1 MVCNLYTIWR
11 WSNCFKILWNRNLW
25 IQMFV
30 YLDFNNNT
38 SRQIRGVTPGSE
50 CSFGLLDFRMNA
62 NLGWRAWD
70 SAGRLSITRVTIEN
84 HQSNNWCRKKTGC
97 ISISPQTTQ
106 TTINNNQ
113 QSTSIARVTSGAEKN
128 GAISQFPLKQLLW
141 QRIRRKKAATLFSD
155 ILYTLPNDL
164 SPLRCACHFEKW
176 PNVSTLYIEHEQN
189 FFSNIGCITKVREGR
204 CYRAAS
210 NYCLL
215 YICKI

>member
-128 GAISQFPLKQLLW
+128 RSHISISPQTTALTENKKEESCNIILRHTLHSSKWPVSTPVCMSLWKMAKCVNSLHWTWAEFLLKHWMHYKSKGRQMLQSCQQLLS
-141 QRIRRKKAATLFSD
+141 IVYL
-155 ILYTLPNDL
+155 
-164 SPLRCACHFEKW
+164 
-176 PNVSTLYIEHEQN
+176 
-189 FFSNIGCITKVREGR
+189 
-204 CYRAAS
+204 
-210 NYCLL
+210 
-215 YICKI
+215 